1 MGVSLL
7 PRCWEDRKLCLETS
21 KTHILKKKKKKNSTQ
36 VDSKDK
42 KNMLNLTATQHVT
55 RGKAGVLTANNRS
68 FKHEAFFLLTEDCW
82 GRGAAKL
89 VFL

>member
-1 MGVSLL
+1 
-7 PRCWEDRKLCLETS
+7 
-21 KTHILKKKKKKNSTQ
+21 

-55 RGKAGVLTANNRS
+55 GGKAGALTANNRP
-68 FKHEAFFLLTEDCW
+68 FKHEAFFLSTEDCW
-82 GRGAAKL
+82 GGGAAKL